1 MKTYFPQHASFL
13 FSMVFFLMAVLSSCV
28 RHDDNLLVRMEEIK
42 ELGNHNPQLAM
53 QKLDSLQ
60 NEMDNADAYILN
72 KYSLLSIR
80 LQDKAYIL
88 AKSDTPI
95 MRLVRYFKS
104 HGSTAERQEAYYYA
118 GSAYRDLQDTPKALE
133 YFLKSA
139 DCCEGM
145 EGIDSVM
152 LRNTYSQLNVLY
164 YNVQDYS
171 NALTMA
177 RNVVDVEKKLDLL
190 TPRSILREGSALYH
204 LDSLDV
210 ALVSFENA
218 LDCIERTQS
227 YSMYKETVVSL
238 LYYFIIYK
246 KLDKAEKCYQLIR
259 SDDNFPVVQDLYL
272 NLGNY
277 LLTCRKMDSALVY
290 YNRALEEGPTMF
302 DRQTAAKTL
311 LKYHY
316 FYGGDKEQLRYYG
329 MRYVELSD
337 TLDFK
342 VRQQEAA
349 TTNNRYK
356 YFKNKEEMLLLQE
369 EKNKYRMLLIVV
381 SAVAL
386 VLLFA
391 LASFFLF
398 RRNKRLRE
406 LLEKTRE
413 LKSTKEEN
421 RRMQTELIQQK
432 EELEGLGKKIR
443 ENSEQLVRMKE
454 EQDKSETELTRAREE
469 VASRMEQ
476 SRQLLQMLQRTQFAE
491 NAHDVIQ
498 QIQEASEGHHTMTP
512 EDWKK
517 FHAAVNLLY
526 PDLNDK
532 IVEHLGERITE
543 QQLRICHLM
552 RIGMTNPQIER
563 LTDIPKVTVWRWVK
577 KYEWVLE

>member
-1 MKTYFPQHASFL
+1 MKTFFSRHASLL
-13 FSMVFFLMAVLSSCV
+13 FSMVFFSLALLSSCV
-28 RHDDNLLVRMEEIK
+28 RHDENLLVRMEEIK

-95 MRLVRYFKS
+95 MRLVRYFES

-139 DCCEGM
+139 DCCEGR

-152 LRNTYSQLNVLY
+152 LRNTYSQLGRLY
-164 YNVQDYS
+164 YYVQDYS
-171 NALTMA
+171 NALAMSRKEIDIA
-177 RNVVDVEKKLDLL
+177 KKLNILNAL
-190 TPRSILREGSALYH
+190 TLVAEGAALHH
-204 LDSLDV
+204 LDSLSA
-210 ALVSFENA
+210 ALEPFENA
-218 LDCIERTQS
+218 LDYIERNQS
-227 YSMYKETVVSL
+227 YEKNQQELVSL
-238 LYYFIIYK
+238 LYYFIQYRK
-246 KLDKAEKCYQLIR
+246 MDKAEKCYQLIQ
-259 SDDNFPVVQDLYL
+259 SNEKFPVLQDLYF
-272 NLGNY
+272 NIGCY
-277 LLTCRKMDSALVY
+277 LMMCGKTDSSLVY
-290 YNRALEEGPTMF
+290 FNKALDEGPNLI
-302 DRQTAAKTL
+302 DRQSASKFL
-311 LKYHY
+311 LKYY
-316 FYGGDKEQLRYYG
+316 NYVGDKEQANRYAMQY
-329 MRYVELSD
+329 LHWTD
-337 TLDFK
+337 TLNYR
-342 VRQQEAA
+342 VRQEEAA

-356 YFKNKEEMLLLQE
+356 YFKNREEELLLQE

-443 ENSEQLVRMKE
+443 ENCDELVRMKE
-454 EQDKSETELTRAREE
+454 ELDKSETELTRAREE

-476 SRQLLQMLQRTQFAE
+476 SRQFLQMLQRTQFE
-491 NAHDVIQ
+491 ERAHDVIQ
-498 QIQEASEGHHTMTP
+498 QIQEASEGRHTMTP
-512 EDWKK
+512 DDWKK
-517 FHAAVNLLY
+517 FHSAVNLLY

>member
-1 MKTYFPQHASFL
+1 MKNYFPRHASLL
-13 FSMVFFLMAVLSSCV
+13 FSMVFFSLALLSSCV
-28 RHDDNLLVRMEEIK
+28 RHDENLLLRMEAIK

-80 LQDKAYIL
+80 LQDK
-88 AKSDTPI
+88 
-95 MRLVRYFKS
+95 
-104 HGSTAERQEAYYYA
+104 ERQEAYYYA

-177 RNVVDVEKKLDLL
+177 KNVVDVEKKLDIL
-190 TPRSILREGSALYH
+190 TPRSILREGAALYH

-218 LDCIERTQS
+218 LDFIERTQS

-398 RRNKRLRE
+398 QWSVVENE
-406 LLEKTRE
+406 GGAGQVGNGTD
-413 LKSTKEEN
+413 SCKE
-421 RRMQTELIQQK
+421 
-432 EELEGLGKKIR
+432 GSGK
-443 ENSEQLVRMKE
+443 
-454 EQDKSETELTRAREE
+454 QD
-469 VASRMEQ
+469 
-476 SRQLLQMLQRTQFAE
+476 
-491 NAHDVIQ
+491 
-498 QIQEASEGHHTMTP
+498 G
-512 EDWKK
+512 
-517 FHAAVNLLY
+517 
-526 PDLNDK
+526 
-532 IVEHLGERITE
+532 TE
-543 QQLRICHLM
+543 QAVSANATKDTI
-552 RIGMTNPQIER
+552 
-563 LTDIPKVTVWRWVK
+563 
-577 KYEWVLE
+577 